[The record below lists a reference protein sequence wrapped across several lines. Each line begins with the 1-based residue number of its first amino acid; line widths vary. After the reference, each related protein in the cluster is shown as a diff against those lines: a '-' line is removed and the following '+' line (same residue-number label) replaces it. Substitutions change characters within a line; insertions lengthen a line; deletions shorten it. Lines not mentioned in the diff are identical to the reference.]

1 MSEATQEPREKKEM
15 IKKDDAAVKA
25 NGGADGIY
33 DASSIKVLEGLE
45 AVRKRPAMYIG
56 STGEMGLH
64 HLVYEVVDN
73 SIDEALAGYCTRV
86 DVTIHGD
93 NSVTV
98 IDNGRG
104 IPVDYHKGEKKSA
117 AEVVMTKL
125 HAGGKFDS
133 NSYKVSGGLHGVGVS
148 CVNALSEE
156 LELEIWKDKKVYEQ
170 SYRRGKP
177 TAPLKET
184 GHTDRRGTK
193 VTFKPDSTI
202 FDTTDF
208 NFDTLSQRLR
218 ELSFLNKGVVIT
230 ISDERNDK
238 KHEFQYSGGIS
249 EFVKH
254 LNKNKEVLH
263 NPPIYFEASKDS
275 VTLELAIQYNDTYT
289 ENVFSFANNIN
300 TIDGGTHLSG
310 FRSAL
315 TRSINNYGQSA
326 GLFKDVKE
334 NLSGDDVREGLV
346 AVVSVKLPQPQ
357 FEGQTKGK
365 LNSDIK
371 GLVETFINERL
382 ADYFEKNPSVAR
394 KIIGQAIEAA
404 RAREA
409 ARKAR
414 DLTRRKGAL
423 DSASLPGKLA
433 DCQEKDPARCEIFVV
448 EGDSAGGSAKQGRD
462 RKFQAVLP
470 LKGKI
475 LNVEKARYD
484 KMLGHDEIR
493 ALITALGTG
502 IGKDD
507 FDSAKLRYH
516 KIIIMTDADVDG
528 SHIRTL
534 LLTFFFRQMNEL
546 IERGHVFIAQ
556 PPLFKVKKGKK
567 ETYIKDEKALTRELM
582 RAAGEDI
589 EVRIGKEKQPL
600 QARQLS
606 TFLGNL
612 VDYKSVFDK
621 VEKRLRDR
629 ALAEILIQSGLETK
643 SSLANRGNL
652 EGVAT
657 KVQKLGYDVEIG
669 VDEEHSLHNLV
680 IKGKTDNGPYHRTID
695 HEFISLAE
703 FKRAVS
709 LTHSLK
715 EYDNP
720 PFFIF
725 EKEKNDVKFELPTR
739 EQLLDTIL
747 TSGKKDFHIQ
757 RYKGLGEMNP
767 AQLWETTMN
776 AETRSL
782 LQVRIDDAVE
792 TDEIFTILMGDAV
805 EPRRKFI
812 EDNALD
818 VRNLD
823 I

>member
-15 IKKDDAAVKA
+15 SKKDDAAVKA

-73 SIDEALAGYCTRV
+73 SIDEALAGHCTRV

-193 VTFKPDSTI
+193 VTFKPDTTI

-394 KIIGQAIEAA
+394 KIIGKAIEAA

-652 EGVAT
+652 EGVAA
-657 KVQKLGYDVEIG
+657 KVQKLGYEAEIG

-680 IKGKTDNGPYHRTID
+680 IKGKTDNGPYQRTID

-725 EKEKNDVKFELPTR
+725 EKEKNEVKFELPTR

>member
-1 MSEATQEPREKKEM
+1 MSEATQEPKEKKEKN
-15 IKKDDAAVKA
+15 KKDDAAIKA
-25 NGGADGIY
+25 NGGADATY

-73 SIDEALAGYCTRV
+73 SIDEALAGHCNRV

-193 VTFKPDSTI
+193 ITFTPDATI

-263 NPPIYFEASKDS
+263 TPPIYFEASRDS

-394 KIIGQAIEAA
+394 KIIGKAIEAA

-433 DCQEKDPARCEIFVV
+433 DCQEKDPSRCEIFVV

-629 ALAEILIQSGLETK
+629 GLAEILIQSGLETK
-643 SSLANRGNL
+643 SSLANRENL
-652 EGVAT
+652 EAVAT
-657 KVQKLGYDVEIG
+657 KIHKLGYEVEIG
-669 VDEEHSLHNLV
+669 VDEEHSLHNLL
-680 IKGKTDNGPYHRTID
+680 IKGKTDNGPYQRTID

-767 AQLWETTMN
+767 SQLWETTMN

>member
-1 MSEATQEPREKKEM
+1 MSKRDEAVVNA
-15 IKKDDAAVKA
+15 DS
-25 NGGADGIY
+25 GAGIY

-156 LELEIWKDKKVYEQ
+156 LDLEIWKDKKVYEQ

-193 VTFKPDSTI
+193 ITFKPDATI
-202 FDTTDF
+202 FDTMDF

-263 NPPIYFEASKDS
+263 NPPIYFEVSKDS

-334 NLSGDDVREGLV
+334 NLTGDDVREGLV

-371 GLVETFINERL
+371 GL
-382 ADYFEKNPSVAR
+382 
-394 KIIGQAIEAA
+394 
-404 RAREA
+404 
-409 ARKAR
+409 
-414 DLTRRKGAL
+414 
-423 DSASLPGKLA
+423 
-433 DCQEKDPARCEIFVV
+433 
-448 EGDSAGGSAKQGRD
+448 GR
-462 RKFQAVLP
+462 
-470 LKGKI
+470 
-475 LNVEKARYD
+475 NV
-484 KMLGHDEIR
+484 HQ
-493 ALITALGTG
+493 
-502 IGKDD
+502 
-507 FDSAKLRYH
+507 
-516 KIIIMTDADVDG
+516 
-528 SHIRTL
+528 RTL
-534 LLTFFFRQMNEL
+534 GRLL
-546 IERGHVFIAQ
+546 
-556 PPLFKVKKGKK
+556 
-567 ETYIKDEKALTRELM
+567 
-582 RAAGEDI
+582 
-589 EVRIGKEKQPL
+589 
-600 QARQLS
+600 
-606 TFLGNL
+606 
-612 VDYKSVFDK
+612 
-621 VEKRLRDR
+621 
-629 ALAEILIQSGLETK
+629 
-643 SSLANRGNL
+643 
-652 EGVAT
+652 
-657 KVQKLGYDVEIG
+657 
-669 VDEEHSLHNLV
+669 
-680 IKGKTDNGPYHRTID
+680 
-695 HEFISLAE
+695 
-703 FKRAVS
+703 
-709 LTHSLK
+709 
-715 EYDNP
+715 
-720 PFFIF
+720 
-725 EKEKNDVKFELPTR
+725 
-739 EQLLDTIL
+739 
-747 TSGKKDFHIQ
+747 
-757 RYKGLGEMNP
+757 
-767 AQLWETTMN
+767 
-776 AETRSL
+776 
-782 LQVRIDDAVE
+782 
-792 TDEIFTILMGDAV
+792 
-805 EPRRKFI
+805 
-812 EDNALD
+812 
-818 VRNLD
+818 
-823 I
+823 